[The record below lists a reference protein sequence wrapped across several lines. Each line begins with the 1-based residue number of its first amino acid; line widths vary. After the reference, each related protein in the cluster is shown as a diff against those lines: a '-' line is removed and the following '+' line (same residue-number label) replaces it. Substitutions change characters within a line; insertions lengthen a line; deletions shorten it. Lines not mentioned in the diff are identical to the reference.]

1 MGAFVFNGYAND
13 VDFHIAYRV
22 PKPSL
27 NIPPYHIS
35 YLYNHSMLLPVSI
48 SSGTHR
54 VKKVQA
60 EIIENHWWPSHA
72 LGTSAASASPG
83 EVYFNGE
90 GIADPKNYQ
99 WHGFLV

>member
-1 MGAFVFNGYAND
+1 MEIKGYYISIAEGKMSRGDITYRFMLGKDVIANYEAERNFHYQLTMKFNGYAND

-54 VKKVQA
+54 VKKCRLK
-60 EIIENHWWPSHA
+60 S
-72 LGTSAASASPG
+72 
-83 EVYFNGE
+83 
-90 GIADPKNYQ
+90 
-99 WHGFLV
+99 